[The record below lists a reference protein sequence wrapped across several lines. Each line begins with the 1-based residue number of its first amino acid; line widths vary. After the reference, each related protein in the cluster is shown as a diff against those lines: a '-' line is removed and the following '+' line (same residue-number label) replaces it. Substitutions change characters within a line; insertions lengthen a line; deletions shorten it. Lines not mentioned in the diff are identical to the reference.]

1 MSLSIGTTGGDT
13 PLSAAAATGS
23 PYLASGAIAFD
34 RSTVNAAAG
43 YRFLVSYTAD
53 MVLDASPH
61 VNPPEAIV
69 IR

>member
-1 MSLSIGTTGGDT
+1 
-13 PLSAAAATGS
+13 
-23 PYLASGAIAFD
+23 
-34 RSTVNAAAG
+34 
-43 YRFLVSYTAD
+43 VSYTAD